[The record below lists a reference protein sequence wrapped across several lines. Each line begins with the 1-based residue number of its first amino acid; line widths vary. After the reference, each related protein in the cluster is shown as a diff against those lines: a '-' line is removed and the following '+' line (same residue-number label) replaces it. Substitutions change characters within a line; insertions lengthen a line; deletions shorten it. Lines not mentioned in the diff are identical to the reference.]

1 MSHSPC
7 SLRPLPS
14 RWPSLWLRRAP
25 SAPAPSSAASP
36 AASPAASWLRRSLL
50 ASGGLALLLGAAA
63 CGSSHSAATPP
74 PASSAK
80 PAAGGAEAVAA
91 LEAEANAAYAA
102 KRHAAC
108 ARGFTEVAAHLAV
121 PSRQRGALYN
131 AACCHV
137 LAGELDAGFAAL
149 DRAVALGL
157 RDRAQLLDDP
167 DLAPARADPR
177 WAPWLARFDAGVAA
191 WEQTLG
197 DAPLRRELLALVV
210 EDQAARAAM
219 IKDWSD
225 PAAKA
230 AVEAIDR
237 RSTARLKEVVAR
249 HGWPS
254 FALVGEDGAHAAWLL
269 VQHADLDPAFQKE
282 CLAKMAP
289 LVERAQASGIDYA
302 YLTDRVAVA
311 EGRPQRYGTQFDE
324 RREPRPI
331 EDEANV
337 DVRRA
342 ALGMPS
348 MAAYRAMMLEM
359 YGPPQAAPATPA
371 AR

>member
-1 MSHSPC
+1 MSR
-7 SLRPLPS
+7 SLSSLSSLPS
-14 RWPSLWLRRAP
+14 ALPTP
-25 SAPAPSSAASP
+25 PALPASP
-36 AASPAASWLRRSLL
+36 RLRRS
-50 ASGGLALLLGAAA
+50 ASSSRRRSGALSIALALSLALGAAA
-63 CGSSHSAATPP
+63 CGSSHVTTAA
-74 PASSAK
+74 A
-80 PAAGGAEAVAA
+80 PAAPAALDASAVAA
-91 LEAEANAAYAA
+91 LDAEATAAYEA
-102 KRHAAC
+102 KQYAAC

-131 AACCHV
+131 AACCHA

-157 RDRAQLLDDP
+157 RDRGQLLGDP
-167 DLAPARADPR
+167 DLAPVRADPR
-177 WAPWLARFDAGVAA
+177 WAPWLARFDADVAA

-282 CLAKMAP
+282 CLAKMQP

-311 EGRPQRYGTQFDE
+311 ERRPQRYGTQFDE

-337 DVRRA
+337 DARRA

-348 MAAYRAMMLEM
+348 MAAYRAMMLKM
-359 YGPPQAAPATPA
+359 YGPPPATPTPAPA
-371 AR
+371 APSPAP

>member
-1 MSHSPC
+1 MHRSPC
-7 SLRPLPS
+7 SLRSPRLLRALPS
-14 RWPSLWLRRAP
+14 LPSSPLLRRSASPCSSASPSLRRAWLPSLALALVLALGAACGSSQVPAAPPAAAP
-25 SAPAPSSAASP
+25 SAPAALDASAI
-36 AASPAASWLRRSLL
+36 AALD
-50 ASGGLALLLGAAA
+50 
-63 CGSSHSAATPP
+63 
-74 PASSAK
+74 
-80 PAAGGAEAVAA
+80 AEAT
-91 LEAEANAAYAA
+91 AAYEAQ
-102 KRHAAC
+102 RYAAC

-121 PSRQRGALYN
+121 GSRQRGALYN
-131 AACCHV
+131 AACCHA

-167 DLAPARADPR
+167 DLATVRADPR
-177 WAPWLARFDAGVAA
+177 WAPWLARFDASVAA

-197 DAPLRRELLALVV
+197 AAPLRRELLALVV

-230 AVEAIDR
+230 AVDAIDR

-282 CLAKMAP
+282 CLAKMQP
-289 LVERAQASGIDYA
+289 LVERGQASGIDYA

-311 EGRPQRYGTQFDE
+311 EQRPQRYGTQFDE

-331 EDEANV
+331 EDEAHV
-337 DVRRA
+337 DARRA

-348 MAAYRAMMLEM
+348 MAVYRAMMLKM
-359 YGPPQAAPATPA
+359 YGPPPAAPAPA
-371 AR
+371 APSPAP

>member
-1 MSHSPC
+1 MSRSPRSPRSLPSLPSSPLFLRSASPC
-7 SLRPLPS
+7 SSASPSLRRSWLPS
-14 RWPSLWLRRAP
+14 LALVLALGAACGSSQVPAAPPAAAP
-25 SAPAPSSAASP
+25 SAPATLDAS
-36 AASPAASWLRRSLL
+36 
-50 ASGGLALLLGAAA
+50 
-63 CGSSHSAATPP
+63 
-74 PASSAK
+74 
-80 PAAGGAEAVAA
+80 AVAA
-91 LEAEANAAYAA
+91 LDAEATAAYEA
-102 KRHAAC
+102 KQYAAC
-108 ARGFTEVAAHLAV
+108 ARDFTEVAAHLAV
-121 PSRQRGALYN
+121 RSRQRVALYN
-131 AACCHV
+131 AACCHA
-137 LAGELDAGFAAL
+137 LAGELDAGLAAL

-157 RDRAQLLDDP
+157 RERVQLLDDP

-177 WAPWLARFDAGVAA
+177 WAPWLARFDADVAA

-197 DAPLRRELLALVV
+197 DAALRRELLALVV

-230 AVEAIDR
+230 AAEAAVDAIDR

-282 CLAKMAP
+282 CLAKMQP

-302 YLTDRVAVA
+302 YLSDRVAVA
-311 EGRPQRYGTQFDE
+311 ERRPQRYGTQFDE
-324 RREPRPI
+324 RREPRAI

-337 DVRRA
+337 DARRA

-348 MAAYRAMMLEM
+348 MAAYRAMMLKM
-359 YGPPQAAPATPA
+359 YGPPPAAPAPA
-371 AR
+371 APSPAP